1 MSEGRKREAIRRRPG
16 AWLALI
22 SLLLQIGFGT
32 AHTARHFDHLVG
44 GFGGSGNEIAVG
56 LQDDQ
61 PVPGAPAGSDLDR
74 CAIGLGLLASA
85 NFVTVG
91 PMPLP
96 VPTARRSPLPR
107 SSLHNT
113 RAFSPATLPAPATR
127 TARYRDICLTSPP
140 GRRTTRRRM

>member
-1 MSEGRKREAIRRRPG
+1 MSESRKREAIRRRPG

-44 GFGGSGNEIAVG
+44 GFGGSGNEIAAG

-96 VPTARRSPLPR
+96 VPTAADPLYLEAA
-107 SSLHNT
+107 ST
-113 RAFSPATLPAPATR
+113 TPAP
-127 TARYRDICLTSPP
+127 SVPP
-140 GRRTTRRRM
+140 HFRPPPRAPPVIEISA